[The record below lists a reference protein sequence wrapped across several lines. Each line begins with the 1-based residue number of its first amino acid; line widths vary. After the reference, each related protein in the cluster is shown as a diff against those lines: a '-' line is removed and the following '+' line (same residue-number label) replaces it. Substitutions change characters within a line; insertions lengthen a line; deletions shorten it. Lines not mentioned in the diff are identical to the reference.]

1 MVGQRTFNRTNPW
14 GSITMT
20 VQLISEQIVVDRVKR
35 PKDRKP
41 DEEIVRQLMQSIP
54 AIGLL
59 QPVILHRPSPGM
71 GVSLVFGLNRLEAF
85 ARLKNRAIAAKVING
100 NTDEIKQWIIQAQ
113 RDENMIRRISVA
125 PADPNVVSLVER
137 KRALAS

>member
-1 MVGQRTFNRTNPW
+1 
-14 GSITMT
+14 
-20 VQLISEQIVVDRVKR
+20 
-35 PKDRKP
+35 
-41 DEEIVRQLMQSIP
+41 MQSIP